1 MDNKNLIKETDSF
14 QEFCF
19 NIYPFKDFIYSL
31 FYFKQSGKFAVLMNE
46 KESLIYKTFVKDIIL
61 TQNKFVKEFETKQEY
76 ITWKEKIQDLF
87 EKEEENIQKNYWY
100 SYEYEAV
107 IEQITNNK
115 LQVYTEGIDEKEFY
129 IKNLSLFDSDKS
141 IFNSYID
148 NQENNIKLKDWEN
161 ILYKKL
167 IEKIIALSKN
177 TSLLLNAISLDEID
191 AIIWENQVN
200 ELEIQYSNF
209 SIKKKSGKERKIQ
222 KPSKEL
228 KYLQKNLLK
237 LLSIF
242 EPSIYS
248 YWYRKWYSAIDNA
261 KEHLWQ
267 NYFVKL
273 DLSSF
278 FSSITFDMIFNLF
291 FNKLGLK
298 KDFAYFL
305 AYSCSYIY
313 KYQSWNKLVMTKNN
327 SLQHQ
332 HATTTI
338 SYLPSGSSTSP
349 LISNLIFSEIDE
361 IIWSY
366 LQEKSNILFWNN
378 YQIKYTR
385 YSDDIT
391 ISFPEIIENKEI
403 LNEIILSI
411 EQIIGDKGFHLNN
424 EKTKY
429 LTLKDK
435 VEITGIPIQSWDM
448 KIFRKK
454 RISIKTVLD
463 QLEYWLL
470 EYEKIWSSW
479 LYKKI
484 IVKSLLEN
492 RKISIKLLN
501 RIISKGFYEEL
512 NKLFYLWLEGEIMF
526 ISSVNKEDWNKLI
539 EKFNNIIEKRNIF
552 YSKIWFLWFQSLKEK
567 NKIEKFKEDITTK
580 INKRST
586 TLV

>member
-1 MDNKNLIKETDSF
+1 M
-14 QEFCF
+14 
-19 NIYPFKDFIYSL
+19 
-31 FYFKQSGKFAVLMNE
+31 
-46 KESLIYKTFVKDIIL
+46 
-61 TQNKFVKEFETKQEY
+61 
-76 ITWKEKIQDLF
+76 
-87 EKEEENIQKNYWY
+87 
-100 SYEYEAV
+100 
-107 IEQITNNK
+107 
-115 LQVYTEGIDEKEFY
+115 
-129 IKNLSLFDSDKS
+129 
-141 IFNSYID
+141 
-148 NQENNIKLKDWEN
+148 
-161 ILYKKL
+161 
-167 IEKIIALSKN
+167 
-177 TSLLLNAISLDEID
+177 
-191 AIIWENQVN
+191 
-200 ELEIQYSNF
+200 
-209 SIKKKSGKERKIQ
+209 
-222 KPSKEL
+222 
-228 KYLQKNLLK
+228 
-237 LLSIF
+237 
-242 EPSIYS
+242 
-248 YWYRKWYSAIDNA
+248 
-261 KEHLWQ
+261 
-267 NYFVKL
+267 
-273 DLSSF
+273 
-278 FSSITFDMIFNLF
+278 
-291 FNKLGLK
+291 
-298 KDFAYFL
+298 
-305 AYSCSYIY
+305 
-313 KYQSWNKLVMTKNN
+313 
-327 SLQHQ
+327 
-332 HATTTI
+332 
-338 SYLPSGSSTSP
+338 
-349 LISNLIFSEIDE
+349 
-361 IIWSY
+361 
-366 LQEKSNILFWNN
+366 QEKSNILFWNN